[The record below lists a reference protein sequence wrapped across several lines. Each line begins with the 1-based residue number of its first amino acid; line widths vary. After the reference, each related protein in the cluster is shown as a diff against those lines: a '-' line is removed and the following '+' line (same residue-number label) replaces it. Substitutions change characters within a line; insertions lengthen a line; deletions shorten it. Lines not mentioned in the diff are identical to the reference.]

1 MSFAVRIEGSDVAF
15 ACDDGQTLVDAAL
28 AAGVELP
35 YSCRKGVCGNCAGRV
50 MAGDVQPLPGAALRN
65 EHCGEGALLLCRAT
79 PTSDVRI
86 APTSWRRVDHFAPRR
101 VAAKVYRVARACSDV
116 SIVYLRLP
124 AGTRVK
130 FRAGQYLQVL
140 LEDGQRR
147 SYSMANPPHE
157 NDSLVL
163 HVRHLEG
170 GLFSGRVAA
179 LQAGDVL
186 NVEAPLGSFSL
197 HDEDTGPLLFVA
209 GGTGFAPVKAMLDD
223 IVKRAI
229 QRPATLLWGVRR
241 AEHLYAMAAVERWQK
256 LLPGFRFQAV
266 LSDAPAPPGD
276 TITDTITAA
285 ITGAI
290 TGATAGT
297 ATGLVHQAIAALCPS
312 LAGHTLYCCGAPP
325 MVAAVRTTAL
335 ALGLA
340 PAHFHCDVFV
350 TSA

>member
-1 MSFAVRIEGSDVAF
+1 MSFEVRIEGSDVNF
-15 ACDDGQTLVDAAL
+15 ACNEDQTLVDAAL

-50 MAGDVQPLPGAALRN
+50 LRGDVQALAGAALRN
-65 EHCGEGALLLCRAT
+65 EHCGDGELLLCRAT
-79 PTSDVRI
+79 PTSDVQI
-86 APTSWRRVDHFAPRR
+86 APASWRRVDHLAPKR
-101 VAAKVYRVARACSDV
+101 VAAKVYRVTRACSDV
-116 SIVYLRLP
+116 SIVHLRLP
-124 AGTRVK
+124 TGTRVK

-140 LEDGQRR
+140 LEDNQRR
-147 SYSMANPPHE
+147 SYSMANPPHD

-170 GLFSGRVAA
+170 GLFSSRVAA
-179 LQAGDVL
+179 MQAGDVL

-197 HDEDTGPLLFVA
+197 HDNDTGPLLFVA

-223 IVKRAI
+223 LLKRGV
-229 QRPATLLWGVRR
+229 QRPCTLLWGVRR

-266 LSDAPAPPGD
+266 LSNEPSPP
-276 TITDTITAA
+276 
-285 ITGAI
+285 
-290 TGATAGT
+290 AGT
-297 ATGLVHQAIAALCPS
+297 TTGLVHEAIAPMCPS

-340 PAHFHCDVFV
+340 PAHFHSDVFV